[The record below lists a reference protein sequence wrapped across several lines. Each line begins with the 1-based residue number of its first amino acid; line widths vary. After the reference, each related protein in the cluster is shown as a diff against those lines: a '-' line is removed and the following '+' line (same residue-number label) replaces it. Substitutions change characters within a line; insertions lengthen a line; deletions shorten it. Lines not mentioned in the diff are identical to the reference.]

1 MGIQL
6 DDSHQ
11 LRFPGGRD
19 CSHSAWCGSP
29 GNGIQPSREEAFED
43 TYHRVLASQHDLG
56 DLSRGLTRYGEQKH
70 LIAGTRFGI
79 GGVIVATA
87 QLGQGLFVQWRECDG
102 SSHLFFP
109 FFTLPHFS
117 LALYH
122 FSAHFTWK
130 HLAVYSNAFITTSG
144 SARNE
149 RKVSAKRLHT
159 AQHSWTT
166 LDNASTPS
174 RSTGRNTPS

>member
-1 MGIQL
+1 M
-6 DDSHQ
+6 
-11 LRFPGGRD
+11 
-19 CSHSAWCGSP
+19 
-29 GNGIQPSREEAFED
+29 QPSREEAFED

-109 FFTLPHFS
+109 FFTLPHVS

-130 HLAVYSNAFITTSG
+130 HLDATLPVPLYKQLY
-144 SARNE
+144 E
-149 RKVSAKRLHT
+149 RLRGAIL
-159 AQHSWTT
+159 
-166 LDNASTPS
+166 
-174 RSTGRNTPS
+174 TGQ